1 MMHSLQCTFAHSV
14 EDVSFEWYVA
24 FVTGTYV
31 QLLTALSISLV
42 AYGFCQS
49 RAPYKKAGDNLLAS
63 GLLLM
68 TVSFLVR
75 QQPS

>member
-42 AYGFCQS
+42 AYGFC
-49 RAPYKKAGDNLLAS
+49 
-63 GLLLM
+63 
-68 TVSFLVR
+68 
-75 QQPS
+75 